1 MAKVNLETTLQTLIA
16 QCEANGCPLSEAQQ
30 GLLRQLL
37 QPLFGGAATSAGS
50 ASQAPPLA
58 NPLDE
63 LTAEERQVLLQFI
76 QAQEVQEQP
85 WQATLLN
92 DWLHNRSSGPVQF
105 LRDRYGL
112 PWLNR
117 ITAAHVAAYA
127 PAEPASPTLLQVG
140 DRIEVSNSLWEW
152 VQTDGPCTQEW
163 FPCTIIGL
171 SETRDDGRT
180 FTSCTVRFD
189 NGAEY
194 QIQGMF
200 DWNRYHWRSPSA

>member
-16 QCEANGCPLSEAQQ
+16 QCEAQGCPLSEVQQ
-30 GLLRQLL
+30 ALLRQLL
-37 QPLFGGAATSAGS
+37 QPLFGGVAAVPGAET
-50 ASQAPPLA
+50 PTDPLT

-63 LTAEERQVLLQFI
+63 LTPEERQVFLQFI
-76 QAQEVQEQP
+76 QAQEAQDQP

-92 DWLHNRSSGPVQF
+92 DWLHNRPSGPVQF

-117 ITAAHVAAYA
+117 ITADHVAAYGATGAADA
-127 PAEPASPTLLQVG
+127 PLLRVG

-152 VQTDGPCTQEW
+152 VQADGPCTQEW
-163 FPCTIIGL
+163 FPCTITGL
-171 SETRDDGRT
+171 SETRDGGRT

-200 DWNRYHWRSPSA
+200 DWNRYHWRSPSS

>member
-1 MAKVNLETTLQTLIA
+1 MAKVDLETTLQTLIA
-16 QCEANGCPLSEAQQ
+16 QCEAHGCPLSEVQQ
-30 GLLRQLL
+30 DLLRQLL
-37 QPLFGGAATSAGS
+37 QPLFGRTATSS
-50 ASQAPPLA
+50 ETEAPADSPA

-63 LTAEERQVLLQFI
+63 LTPEERQVLLQFI
-76 QAQEVQEQP
+76 QAQEAQDQP

-92 DWLHNRSSGPVQF
+92 DWLHNRPSGPVQF

-117 ITAAHVAAYA
+117 ITADHVAAYA
-127 PAEPASPTLLQVG
+127 PTGSAGAPPLRVG

-152 VQTDGPCTQEW
+152 VQADGPCTQEW
-163 FPCTIIGL
+163 FSCTIVGL